1 MLLGVYPH
9 DASSNEQ
16 EMVYQQ
22 NKSKY
27 EELLREGSQMEETA
41 KATADAS
48 GKKKSDSELFNEM
61 ISKAKSSS
69 HNQITDHDESEAKT
83 VNFTS
88 KM

>member
-1 MLLGVYPH
+1 
-9 DASSNEQ
+9 
-16 EMVYQQ
+16 
-22 NKSKY
+22 
-27 EELLREGSQMEETA
+27 MEETA
-41 KATADAS
+41 KATAGAS